1 LLEIIEE
8 GTMRRSVLLVALA
21 LLAVIQAV
29 PYGANHTNPPVRLEP
44 PWDSERTRRL
54 AGRVCFDC
62 HSNETVWPWFSHVAP
77 LSWLIQRD
85 VKQGRRVVNVSE
97 WDRRQNEAM
106 ESAKALRSGAM
117 PPRRYAWVRP
127 AMRLSATERQDLLR
141 GLEATLGSRR
151 AGSKGGTVEGIA
163 ITE

>member
-1 LLEIIEE
+1 MRWFALL
-8 GTMRRSVLLVALA
+8 GALVLLGVMQAL
-21 LLAVIQAV
+21 
-29 PYGANHTNPPVRLEP
+29 PYGANHTNPPVRVEP

-85 VKQGRRVVNVSE
+85 VEHGRRVVNFSE
-97 WDRRQNEAM
+97 WDRPQHEAR
-106 ESAKALRSGAM
+106 ESARTLRSGEM
-117 PPRRYAWVRP
+117 PPRRYVWVRP
-127 AMRLSATERQDLLR
+127 AMRLSADERQDLLL
-141 GLEATLGSRR
+141 GLEATLGTRK
-151 AGSKGGTVEGIA
+151 AGTKGGTFEGVA